1 MKSSLFFPDRPPAR
15 DSDEMRTLSTV
26 GTILLR
32 MLNAGVVMSITQASI
47 ACSSTNE
54 SSQASCLSQLA
65 LADKSEATAYYSDR
79 DKEITKFLQVTNR
92 VSGTSE
98 KAIGDKTLLTLSA
111 IPTPRLSDTPKDAIK
126 STTGNGKKFLEA
138 GILPVWTGSEW
149 VDGMVLALNGFPVPE
164 EIRTRLLNIN
174 FQERTFGA
182 YFWPESER
190 KKVSQFS
197 GFHPTDRFL
206 LSRITLEKLGY
217 TLKFDKT
224 FWHFTRI
231 CG

>member
-1 MKSSLFFPDRPPAR
+1 MKS
-15 DSDEMRTLSTV
+15 LSSV
-26 GTILLR
+26 CPVLLR
-32 MLNAGVVMSITQASI
+32 MLNAGVVIFATQASI
-47 ACSSTNE
+47 ACASANE
-54 SSQASCLSQLA
+54 TALAIGISRLA
-65 LADKSEATAYYSDR
+65 LADKTGETSYFSDR

-111 IPTPRLSDTPKDAIK
+111 IPPPRLSDTPKDAIK
-126 STTGNGKKFLEA
+126 FTTGNGKKFLEA

-174 FQERTFGA
+174 FQERAFGA

-224 FWHFTRI
+224 FYVWRI
-231 CG
+231 TGTNAPAASQTP